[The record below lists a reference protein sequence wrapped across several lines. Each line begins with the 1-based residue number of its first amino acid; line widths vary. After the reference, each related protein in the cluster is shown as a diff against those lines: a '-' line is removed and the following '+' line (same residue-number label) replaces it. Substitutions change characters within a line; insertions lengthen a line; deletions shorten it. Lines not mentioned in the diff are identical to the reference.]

1 MRTWIKSSSLL
12 VLKTIKRKRPWTVF
26 YESLKFKVLFGRKK
40 GHCLSIVFVW
50 MKNQKD
56 NKQLEACLLTEPWKV
71 AWSSGGGVA
80 ALPYSDWYWLFLA
93 YTIRQDRFAR
103 TAVGGWFLHF
113 IFTCHHNQFLRIG
126 LEITPT
132 KTLLVVTK
140 LSAFY

>member
-103 TAVGGWFLHF
+103 TAVGGWVLHF
-113 IFTCHHNQFLRIG
+113 IFTWFIPQNWFRNHSYQNITGCYQVIRFLLI
-126 LEITPT
+126 E
-132 KTLLVVTK
+132 
-140 LSAFY
+140 